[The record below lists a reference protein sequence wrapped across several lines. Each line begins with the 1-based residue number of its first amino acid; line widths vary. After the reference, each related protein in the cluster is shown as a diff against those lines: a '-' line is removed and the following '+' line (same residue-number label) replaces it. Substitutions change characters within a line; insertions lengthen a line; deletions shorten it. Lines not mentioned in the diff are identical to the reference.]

1 MFSYVRGVVQ
11 TIIENQITVD
21 VHGVGFALTVPNPEL
36 FYKDKEVTVVV
47 HMHWNQE
54 QGPSLFGFVSEY
66 EKAVFLMII
75 GCPGIGPKIALVVLQ
90 KLSPTTF
97 LHAIQ
102 TADIKTLSGIS
113 GIGPKKAEQ
122 LIVQLKHKIQA
133 LLTKD
138 FAEADGYDHELL
150 EQWKNV
156 SQVLQSLSYSKPEI
170 DQAIAYVSQESAGNT
185 YAFDVVLRKA
195 LSFLAKKV

>member
-11 TIIENQITVD
+11 KITENQVTVD
-21 VHGVGFALTVPNPEL
+21 VHGVGFAVTVPNPEL
-36 FYKDKEVTVVV
+36 FYKDKEVTVVTYL
-47 HMHWNQE
+47 HWNAE
-54 QGPSLFGFVSEY
+54 QGPSLFGFASDY
-66 EKAVFLMII
+66 EKAVFLLII
-75 GCPGIGPKIALVVLQ
+75 GCSGVGPKMALSVLQ
-90 KLSPTTF
+90 TLSPTTF

-122 LIVQLKHKIQA
+122 LIVQLKHKIQSV
-133 LLTKD
+133 LIQD
-138 FAEADGYDHELL
+138 FAESDGYDAKLL

-156 SQVLQSLSYSKPEI
+156 SQALQSLSYSKPEI
-170 DQAIAYVSQESAGNT
+170 DQAIAFVAQESAGT
-185 YAFDVVLRKA
+185 HHSFDIILRKA